1 MSYIPICPMAS
12 HHMLEPHRQQA
23 VSGITELPADI
34 FEGSGQNFHT
44 FGLLRFTFVV
54 VVFCSHWNCAG
65 FEYFGDPNSRSDGYI
80 TWQMDDTPTIR
91 MGAGAVG
98 PDQGTDGSGVSQR
111 LISEEPMVRSCHP
124 FTLPLLIGCLVHS
137 HEPGHVA
144 YVMYFSH
151 LIPL

>member
-1 MSYIPICPMAS
+1 MNLIDNKLCLASRSSRLIFSKDQDRISIPLVC
-12 HHMLEPHRQQA
+12 
-23 VSGITELPADI
+23 SGSL
-34 FEGSGQNFHT
+34 S
-44 FGLLRFTFVV
+44 LLF
-54 VVFCSHWNCAG
+54 FCSHGNCAG